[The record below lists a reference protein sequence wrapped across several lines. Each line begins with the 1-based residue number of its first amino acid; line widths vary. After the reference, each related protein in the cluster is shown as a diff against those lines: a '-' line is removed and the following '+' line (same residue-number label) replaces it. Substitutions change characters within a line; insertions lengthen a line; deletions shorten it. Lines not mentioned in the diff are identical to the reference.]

1 MKSSD
6 ALEADKHA
14 LQLVGRIILQ
24 KVLAFRA
31 AESVHALMATDKKAL
46 VEAEF
51 RELEKTPTPD
61 LRQRWKEAYGRPT
74 PPHMSRGLLLL
85 SLAYRLQE
93 RALGGLSEATRK
105 KLLKIAA
112 DLERD
117 PHCLEPKGPRIKPGT
132 RLVKEWKG
140 DAHEVTVQPDG
151 YTYRNKH
158 YGSLSE
164 IARLITGTRWSG
176 PLFFGLKNG
185 A

>member
-1 MKSSD
+1 
-6 ALEADKHA
+6 
-14 LQLVGRIILQ
+14 
-24 KVLAFRA
+24 
-31 AESVHALMATDKKAL
+31 MATDKKAL
-46 VEAEF
+46 VEAELQQ
-51 RELEKTPTPD
+51 LEKAPTPE
-61 LRQRWKEAYGRPT
+61 LRLRWKEAYGRPT

-85 SLAYRLQE
+85 SLAYRIQE
-93 RALGGLSEATRK
+93 RAFGGLSEATRK

-112 DLERD
+112 DLERN
-117 PHCLEPKGPRIKPGT
+117 PNCLEPRGPRIKPGT

-140 DAHEVTVQPDG
+140 EVHEVTVQPEG
-151 YTYRNKH
+151 YTYRTKR